1 MSKQS
6 LLTDIDPL
14 DGTQT
19 TPSPQR
25 ELLSVLVMRQAIKD
39 VLPPND
45 PLNEY
50 ADFALPHL
58 AEQFVLATAKGG
70 AFVEKQRAQGKAE
83 AELARYDRDQSLLS
97 HILNGLLPVA
107 RIIRH
112 LQAHNAPQ
120 FRRFDDQLYRLFC
133 IGYTLHDID
142 KVPAVKVR
150 MADEKLTLAVNKPRF
165 LALLDE
171 QMQSLGLGKFFNPSS
186 PEAYRVHLAD
196 IAFIIANT
204 QEVWGTYR
212 QTSDQDVQMDL
223 TLLWRLCDLTQLA
236 DHLSYLTPSPR
247 DTASDPTYHKILDN
261 LSDHT
266 AQFVYHAI
274 AENRGILTNIIN
286 STAIAQ
292 MAKDDR
298 CVPLLFAPNGVVY
311 LAPAEGYTSPTVE
324 AIAERAIEKLQT
336 VCRKQ
341 VESSLVG
348 FGIDRLKRNLK
359 EAEFYK
365 LLFSQSERLRL
376 GIRAVEKRGR
386 AQTFSTVLGKLPE
399 DVTFPETTT
408 RREADMLAKFGHYAT
423 RVLSESQDAAEEAVL
438 RVFNLSSETQLQEI
452 ERLEALGRMQADQSE
467 SWSDTS
473 LQELESLTHKVE
485 LNHRRE
491 IQAVGQI
498 DSSGGTIYR
507 WYRAAAVYLEMN
519 PGLSAEDGT
528 LQHHLESKA
537 EQLAGLADED
547 TSIDKWAWLRR
558 YVCDVTTVGWHTHER
573 PDDLKTPYVFS
584 EQGATESHNFNKELA
599 AYTSAKD
606 NGRATC
612 SLCALPYDV
621 QEQAETGVL
630 FGPQVYT
637 GRQLLHGTKL
647 KRNICAVCRV
657 EQLLRMVLMQNVDVQ
672 GKDFEDKRKVRYV
685 FIYPSYFFTTE
696 TMTFVRKMISYLK
709 GFKFT
714 DAQKRLIPQ
723 GAHAVDWGQSAYQQ
737 LQELLLRPPSVL
749 TDALDEEGDE
759 DDDNADAEE
768 TDVEAKGSKYILP
781 AYPDDEPLT
790 FLFFGIPHR
799 KPPKGEVS
807 DTETWIAPAFLGLV
821 LPMVLDAKVVVSAS
835 PTPLFVSGADF
846 PETVILDAP
855 NPFAQSV
862 LAPSHVSSRASA
874 NNDRVIA
881 SKHVALNF
889 PRFRL
894 DDLLPSLQTMTAA
907 YAIHLDAHADTSSKD
922 YYRWGEFSK
931 VSAQL
936 ATSPLYAFHYLE
948 RAYDQRAKDI
958 KEEGV
963 KFAVKQRLSQL
974 YIQYVEQF
982 LKGGPQAMS
991 IPRELTEKYR
1001 AFYRA
1006 KSFKSNSILKPIAD
1020 AADVLLGADKR
1031 IFDDDEAL
1039 KAAMIGALGGL
1050 MERVHNKQAEGRTN
1064 PDLWRTD
1071 TDGKRHF
1078 DYEAERVN
1086 IAAFADY
1093 FVEHVFSEALRHDR
1107 AALAGRQL
1115 NLLKNACEAVY
1126 LTMETEQRTP
1136 PLEADDETVDEPE
1149 NGNS

>member
-1 MSKQS
+1 MPKQNS
-6 LLTDIDPL
+6 LTDVDPL
-14 DGTQT
+14 DAAQAAS
-19 TPSPQR
+19 SPQR

-39 VLPPND
+39 ALPPND

-58 AEQFVLATAKGG
+58 AAQFVLATAKGG

-83 AELARYDRDQSLLS
+83 SELARYDRDQSLLS

-107 RIIRH
+107 RIIRY
-112 LQAHNAPQ
+112 LQAHKAPQ
-120 FRRFDDQLYRLFC
+120 FRRFDEQAYRLFC

-142 KVPAVKVR
+142 KVPAVKAR
-150 MADEKLTLAVNKPRF
+150 MDSDKLTLAANKQRF

-171 QMQSLGLGKFFNPSS
+171 QMQALGLDKFFNPSD
-186 PEAYRVHLAD
+186 PEAYRAHLAD

-212 QTSDQDVQMDL
+212 QTFDLDVQTDL
-223 TLLWRLCDLTQLA
+223 KLLWRLCDLTQLA
-236 DHLSYLTPSPR
+236 DHLAYLTPSPR
-247 DTASDPTYHKILDN
+247 DTASDQTHHKILDN
-261 LSDHT
+261 LSDHS
-266 AQFVYHAI
+266 AQFVYHAV

-286 STAIAQ
+286 SAAIAQ
-292 MAKDDR
+292 MAKDEH
-298 CVPLLFAPNGVVY
+298 CLPLLFAPNGVVY
-311 LAPAEGYTSPTVE
+311 LAPAESYTPPTVE
-324 AIAERAIEKLQT
+324 TIAEIAIEKLKA

-348 FGIDRLKRNLK
+348 FGLDRLKRNLK

-386 AQTFSTVLGKLPE
+386 AQAFSTVLGKLPE
-399 DVTFPETTT
+399 GVTFPDTTT

-423 RVLSESQDAAEEAVL
+423 HILGESQHEAEETVL

-452 ERLEALGRMQADQSE
+452 ERLETLRAMRTDESE
-467 SWSDTS
+467 SWSETN
-473 LQELESLTHKVE
+473 LQELESLGHKVE
-485 LNHRRE
+485 LKYRRE
-491 IQAVGQI
+491 IQAVSQI

-507 WYRAAAVYLEMN
+507 WYRAAAAYLEMN
-519 PGLSAEDGT
+519 PGLSAEDGS
-528 LQHHLESKA
+528 LQGDLENRA
-537 EQLAGLADED
+537 DQLTALVSED
-547 TSIDKWAWLRR
+547 SSIDKWVWLKR
-558 YVCDVTTVGWHTHER
+558 YVCDVTTVGWHAHQT
-573 PDDLKTPYVFS
+573 PDNLKSPYIFD
-584 EQGATESHNFNKELA
+584 EKGAAEPHDFNKELV
-599 AYTSAKD
+599 AYTSAKE
-606 NGRATC
+606 NGKATC

-637 GRQLLHGTKL
+637 GRQLLHGGKL

-672 GKDFEDKRKVRYV
+672 GKDFEDKRKVRYLY
-685 FIYPSYFFTTE
+685 IYPSYFFTTE
-696 TMTFVRKMISYLK
+696 TLLFARRMVSYLK

-714 DAQKRLIPQ
+714 DAQKQLIPQ
-723 GAHAVDWGQSAYQQ
+723 GAHAVEWGQTAYQQ

-749 TDALDEEGDE
+749 TDALDEINEDE
-759 DDDNADAEE
+759 DEEAEE
-768 TDVEAKGSKYILP
+768 ATDEKKESKYILP

-799 KPPKGEVS
+799 KPPKRDVT
-807 DTETWIAPAFLGLV
+807 DTETWVAPAFLGLV
-821 LPMVLDAKVVVSAS
+821 LSMVLDAKVVVSAS
-835 PTPLFVSGADF
+835 PVPLFVSGADF

-862 LAPSHVSSRASA
+862 LAPSRASSHESM
-874 NNDRVIA
+874 NNDHAVASEHIA
-881 SKHVALNF
+881 INF

-894 DDLLPSLQTMTAA
+894 DDILPSLQTITAA

-948 RAYDQRAKDI
+948 RAHDRQTKDI
-958 KEEGV
+958 KEEGI
-963 KFAVKQRLSQL
+963 KIAIKQRMSQL

-982 LKGGPQAMS
+982 LKGGKQAMS

-1006 KSFKSNSILKPIAD
+1006 KSYKSNSILKPIAD
-1020 AADVLLGADKR
+1020 AADVLLDADKR
-1031 IFDDDEAL
+1031 IFDDDGL
-1039 KAAMIGALGGL
+1039 KETIVGALSAL
-1050 MERVHNKQAEGRTN
+1050 MERVHKKQAEGWPNLELRN
-1064 PDLWRTD
+1064 IGS
-1071 TDGKRHF
+1071 DGKPHF
-1078 DYEAERVN
+1078 DKNSYAAERAN
-1086 IAAFADY
+1086 IIAFADY
-1093 FVEHVFSEALRHDR
+1093 FVRYLFGEVLRHDR

-1126 LTMETEQRTP
+1126 LMIEAEKRTP
-1136 PLEADDETVDEPE
+1136 PVADDDIEDEIESE
-1149 NGNS
+1149 NS